1 MSTAKAIA
9 AMEQCHDK
17 FLATNLR
24 DYAAAVQQA
33 IDELS
38 SQ

>member
-9 AMEQCHDK
+9 AIEQCHK

-38 SQ
+38 GQ